1 MSRRLS
7 TMLVVITPL
16 RYTRA
21 AAISTGRDEKTDDG
35 AANPTTFC
43 LIPRKRCFGRSVA
56 VQFPGVGKPGT
67 CACIALSPIIS
78 LADYCNW
85 TIWLRKEL
93 RNRIIC
99 MIDCN
104 GQPVILLS
112 IPLPRSYDFL
122 VSSCSKKKGFAFR

>member
-1 MSRRLS
+1 M
-7 TMLVVITPL
+7 
-16 RYTRA
+16 
-21 AAISTGRDEKTDDG
+21 
-35 AANPTTFC
+35 
-43 LIPRKRCFGRSVA
+43 A

-122 VSSCSKKKGFAFR
+122 VSSCSKKKGFAFLAPLVLRASFFAPIFEFRPKEF